1 MRVLGIETSCDDTGI
16 AIVDGAHNIVAQA
29 LYTQRQEHAEFQ
41 GVVPEIAARAHL
53 GRIQGL
59 CHTVLRDAGLT
70 LNDIDGFAATAGP
83 GLIGGVMV
91 GLITGKTLAALTGKP
106 FLAVNHLEGHILT
119 PRLSFPELA
128 FPFLVLLVSGG
139 HTQIILARGYRDYVI
154 LGATRD
160 DAAGEAF
167 DKTAKLLGLGFPGG
181 PAIDRLAATGPDG
194 AQAAR
199 DLNLPIPMRG
209 ESHCDFSFS
218 GLKTAIRTRLERFG
232 AQEIPKDFAATLAS
246 GLQYCIA
253 QSLADRV
260 TRALQLPECAGITGL
275 AVVGGVAANLA
286 IRRELDHIATTHA
299 LRLYA
304 PPIPLCTDN
313 GVMIAWAGVEA
324 MRAGLRDPLDVA
336 ARPRWPVS
344 ELSLSGTAA

>member
-1 MRVLGIETSCDDTGI
+1 MRIFGIETSCDDTGI
-16 AIVDGAHNIVAQA
+16 AIVDDTHTIVAQA
-29 LYTQRQEHAEFQ
+29 LYTQREEHAKFQ

-59 CHTVLRDAGLT
+59 CRRVLADANLT
-70 LNDIDGFAATAGP
+70 LDDIDGFAATSGP

-91 GLITGKTLAALTGKP
+91 GLVTGKTLAAITGKP
-106 FLAVNHLEGHILT
+106 FLAINHLEGHILT
-119 PRLSFPELA
+119 PRLSFPDLE

-181 PAIDRLAATGPDG
+181 PAIDRLAETGPDG
-194 AQAAR
+194 ETAAR
-199 DLNLPIPMRG
+199 QLNLPIPMRG
-209 ESHCDFSFS
+209 EPHCDFSFS
-218 GLKTAIRTRLERFG
+218 GLKTAIRTRLERYG
-232 AQEIPKDFAATLAS
+232 DDVIPQEFAATLAS
-246 GLQYCIA
+246 GLQHCIA
-253 QSLADRV
+253 QSLSDRMV
-260 TRALQLPECAGITGL
+260 KALQRPECQGITGL
-275 AVVGGVAANLA
+275 AVVGGVAANKA
-286 IRRELDHIATTHA
+286 IRHELDQIAKNHN

-324 MRAGLRDPLDVA
+324 MRAGLRDNLNVG

-344 ELSLSGTAA
+344 ELSLQMGAA